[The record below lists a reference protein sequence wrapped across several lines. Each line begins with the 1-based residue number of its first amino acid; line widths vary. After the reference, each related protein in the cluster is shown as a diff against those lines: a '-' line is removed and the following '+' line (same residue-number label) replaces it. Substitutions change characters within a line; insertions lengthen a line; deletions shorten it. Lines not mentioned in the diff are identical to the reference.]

1 MDVCHLDEVGFSPTL
16 PTTYS
21 WAPVGTRIVVPYEA
35 PQGRRVN
42 GMGAY
47 FTAGPAAG
55 TLLTQTWVRVPS
67 SRAKK
72 PRKTLAEVAKEHGVT
87 EAEVGV
93 LDAARFISFI
103 WTVAG
108 RPQVAP
114 PNWVRARPL
123 EIVLD
128 NYSVH
133 TSRLVQAMTA
143 QWQAAGITLRYLPAY
158 SPELSAIEP
167 IWNSI
172 KQHELPTRSFGVL
185 GDLKRAVDT
194 AFAQKAAALQQASV
208 GSTTLAH
215 LPT

>member
-1 MDVCHLDEVGFSPTL
+1 MCYLDEVGFSPTL

-21 WAPVGTRIVVPYEA
+21 WAPRGTRIVVPYEA
-35 PQGRRVN
+35 PQARRVN
-42 GMGAY
+42 GIGAY
-47 FTAGPAAG
+47 FTDGPAAG
-55 TLLTQTWVRVPS
+55 TLLTQTWARLPA

-72 PRKTLAEVAKEHGVT
+72 PRKTPAEVAHNHGLT

-93 LDAARFISFI
+93 LDAARFIGFI

-108 RPQVAP
+108 RPTSAP
-114 PNWVRARPL
+114 VGWVRERPL

-133 TSRLVQAMTA
+133 TSGLVQEMSAE
-143 QWQAAGITLRYLPAY
+143 WLAAGVILRYLPAY

-172 KQHELPTRSFGVL
+172 KAHDLPIRSFTVL

-194 AFAQKAAALQQASV
+194 AFAQKAAACRQAAAK
-208 GSTTLAH
+208 STTVVH
-215 LPT
+215 SPT

>member
-1 MDVCHLDEVGFSPTL
+1 MDVCHLDAVGFSPTL

-21 WAPVGTRIVVPYEA
+21 WAPAGTRIVVPYEA

-42 GMGAY
+42 GIGAY

-55 TLLTQTWVRVPS
+55 TLLTQTWVRVPT

-72 PRKTLAEVAKEHGVT
+72 PRKRPTEVAREHGVT
-87 EAEVGV
+87 EAEIGV
-93 LDAARFISFI
+93 LDAARFIRFI
-103 WTVAG
+103 WRVAG
-108 RPQVAP
+108 RPQAAAS
-114 PNWVRARPL
+114 WVRARPL

-143 QWQAAGITLRYLPAY
+143 EWQAAGITLRYLPAY

-172 KQHELPTRSFGVL
+172 KQHELPTRSFAVL

-194 AFAQKAAALQQASV
+194 AFRQKAAALRQAPTE
-208 GSTTLAH
+208 STTFAH